1 MSPLLTEEAT
11 GFDSSTPAN
20 QIAQVAT
27 RQREGLHT
35 QKFPYAFAVNG
46 GTIADSPYQSTDLKD
61 QIPVG
66 AIVTRA
72 WMEVTETFTS
82 SSNAAT
88 VAISLVGANDIRSAI
103 AISDGSNPWAAGF
116 QDGIQSVAAA
126 NFLKV
131 TADSLIKVTVAVEN
145 LTAGAM
151 DIHLEYTLPA

>member
-1 MSPLLTEEAT
+1 MKPLLTEEAT

-27 RQREGLHT
+27 RQREGLHV
-35 QKFPYAFAVNG
+35 QKFPYAFSVNG
-46 GTIADSPYQSTDLKD
+46 GTIAGSPYQGTDLKD

-72 WMEVTETFTS
+72 WVDVTETFTS
-82 SSNAAT
+82 SSEAAT
-88 VAISLVGANDIRSAI
+88 VAVSLLGAGDIIAAI
-103 AISDGSNPWAAGF
+103 AISDGSNPWDAGF
-116 QDGIQSVAAA
+116 HDGIQAVAAA

-131 TADSLIKVTVAVEN
+131 TADNLIKVTVAVED
-145 LTAGAM
+145 LTAGTM